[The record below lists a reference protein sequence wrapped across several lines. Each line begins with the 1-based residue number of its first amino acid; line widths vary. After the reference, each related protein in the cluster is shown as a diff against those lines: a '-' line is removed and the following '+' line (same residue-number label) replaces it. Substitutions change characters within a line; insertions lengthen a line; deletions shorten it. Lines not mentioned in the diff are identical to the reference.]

1 MILDFVI
8 LEALF
13 LRVWNLK
20 SYIVNHNV
28 GLIFIPGRTLM
39 RALVT

>member
-20 SYIVNHNV
+20 SKIVNYNV